1 MFIKHVRYFCTYV
14 RILCHDASTPS
25 SLSRIKRSLVSKAA
39 ILGYKNINVKNTDN
53 LIVYIDHDNVAQK
66 LHIVAISLE
75 RKQTFMALK
84 ATVSSLIKNR
94 KTLWPLHVF
103 QVGTVCIPYVL
114 LLNTLLHPWQTLR

>member
-1 MFIKHVRYFCTYV
+1 M
-14 RILCHDASTPS
+14 
-25 SLSRIKRSLVSKAA
+25 AA

-66 LHIVAISLE
+66 LYIVAISLE

-94 KTLWPLHVF
+94 KTL
-103 QVGTVCIPYVL
+103 
-114 LLNTLLHPWQTLR
+114 